1 MNLLCPRAKAALD
14 DHGQNWTN
22 HPFSPFSL
30 SGIRARIQPM
40 CSSCV
45 LLLRVLF
52 LELTLLLGSH
62 VGQRDGLVVQRLHW
76 SLGSVLNS
84 TKLCIYYLIL
94 VSNLHLNLNPLRVSE
109 NFCQSESDKPIKTL
123 NARCLGKVKG
133 GEGLKFHHS
142 LQTIKLDT
150 KELRSLRTC
159 HLSISQP
166 AP

>member
-14 DHGQNWTN
+14 DQGQNWSN
-22 HPFSPFSL
+22 RPFSPFSL
-30 SGIRARIQPM
+30 SGTHACAPLA
-40 CSSCV
+40 CP
-45 LLLRVLF
+45 LLN
-52 LELTLLLGSH
+52 LTLLVGSH
-62 VGQRDGLVVQRLHW
+62 GGQRDGLVVQRLHW

-94 VSNLHLNLNPLRVSE
+94 TSTLHLYLNPLRVSE
-109 NFCQSESDKPIKTL
+109 NFCQSESDRPIKTL
-123 NARCLGKVKG
+123 NAHCLGKVKG
-133 GEGLKFHHS
+133 GGGLKFHHS

-166 AP
+166 APWSSDRPM